1 MQNVTLEGL
10 LVAGIAVIGYGVN
23 VIQGDL
29 KQGSFLL
36 LAGCAL
42 IGYRGILK
50 KYTGE

>member
-23 VIQGDL
+23 VIQDDFTKGGL
-29 KQGSFLL
+29 LL

-42 IGYRGILK
+42 IGYRGLLK
-50 KYTGE
+50 KVTGE